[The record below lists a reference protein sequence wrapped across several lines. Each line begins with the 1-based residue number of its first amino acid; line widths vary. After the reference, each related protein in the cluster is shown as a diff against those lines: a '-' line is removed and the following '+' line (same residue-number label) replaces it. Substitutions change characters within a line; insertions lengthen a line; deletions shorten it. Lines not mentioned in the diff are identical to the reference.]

1 MACMEGSDDKLIL
14 NVVGKHHET
23 YIALFRLFQAPACTS
38 QLSHPTWHLSYSGST
53 GSKVSL

>member
-1 MACMEGSDDKLIL
+1 MEGSDDKLIL